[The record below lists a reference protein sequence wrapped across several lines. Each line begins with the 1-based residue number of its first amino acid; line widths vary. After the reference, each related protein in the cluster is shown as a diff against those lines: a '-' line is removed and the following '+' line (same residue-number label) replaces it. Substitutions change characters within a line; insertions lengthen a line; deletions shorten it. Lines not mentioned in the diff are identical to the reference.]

1 MGKRRIQYE
10 EELSHDGRNYDAW
23 FDYARLEEGAYC
35 DVKEEGATSDELDAA
50 AGRVREVY
58 ERAVAQVPPG
68 SEKRHWRRYIF
79 LWLDYALFEEIETKV
94 SEVSIYL
101 ILQLGLLKHKIMLLG
116 LSSGTTSLPNSN
128 FAGTTQAIH
137 FRKTVD
143 HVCEI

>member
-1 MGKRRIQYE
+1 LGKRRIQYE

-50 AGRVREVY
+50 VGRVREVY

-68 SEKRHWRRYIF
+68 GEKRHWRRYIF

-94 SEVSIYL
+94 SEVSMYL
-101 ILQLGLLKHKIMLLG
+101 SLQLGFSKIMFLG
-116 LSSGTTSLPNSN
+116 LSSGTTGLPNSN
-128 FAGTTQAIH
+128 FFGATQAIY
-137 FRKTVD
+137 FCKSVD